1 VKLISKEYKK
11 ILQEIH
17 IAGRW
22 GNESI
27 KPWMLEIIEKH
38 LEKYN
43 ISNILDYGAGY
54 PGLKSVLGGKYSK
67 YNVTE
72 YDPGIESK
80 SNTPEPQEY
89 VVCSDVLEHIEPE
102 FIDNVLDDLKRVITN
117 KGFFTISCR
126 EALMILSDG
135 RNAHLIQKPREWWKE
150 KLLKRFNVIEET
162 YIEKGKEQLR
172 VLVETKEMK

>member
-1 VKLISKEYKK
+1 MKLISTEYKK

-17 IAGRW
+17 LSGRW

-27 KPWMLEIIEKH
+27 KPWMLEIIEEH
-38 LEKYN
+38 IEEYN

-54 PGLKSVLGGKYSK
+54 PGLKSVLGKK

-80 SNTPEPQEY
+80 NKTPEPQEY
-89 VVCSDVLEHIEPE
+89 VVCVDVLEHIEPE
-102 FIDNVLDDLKRVITN
+102 FIDNVLDDLKRVIIN

-162 YIEKGKEQLR
+162 YIKRGKEQLR
-172 VLVETKEMK
+172 VLVERKEK

>member
-1 VKLISKEYKK
+1 MNNRFPNRRWCIINSGDATNVNYDQILENAATTLRYSIDGSKTF
-11 ILQEIH
+11 
-17 IAGRW
+17 
-22 GNESI
+22 
-27 KPWMLEIIEKH
+27 
-38 LEKYN
+38 
-43 ISNILDYGAGY
+43 
-54 PGLKSVLGGKYSK
+54 VK

-80 SNTPEPQEY
+80 NKTPEPQEY
-89 VVCSDVLEHIEPE
+89 VVCVDVLEHIEPE
-102 FIDNVLDDLKRVITN
+102 FIDNVLDDLKRVIIN

-162 YIEKGKEQLR
+162 YIERGKEQLR
-172 VLVETKEMK
+172 VLVETKDMK